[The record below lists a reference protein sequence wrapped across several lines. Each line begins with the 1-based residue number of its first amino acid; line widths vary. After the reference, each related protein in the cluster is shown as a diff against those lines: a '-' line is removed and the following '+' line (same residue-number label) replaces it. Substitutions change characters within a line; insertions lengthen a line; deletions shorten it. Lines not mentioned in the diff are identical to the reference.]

1 MAFCR
6 LLFGAKSQFF
16 NLGWDMSLR
25 IRFFIGRDDLL
36 LPNIFEAICELD
48 SPRRVTKII
57 TEILI
62 LKRFSALTNSSGA
75 PRQEKKSIKIELHIN
90 EFSPCLTDLY
100 ESLLK
105 IEFHSAQVL
114 HIKKLLAEYSQPKG
128 LPASTQIIQPSKE
141 DSTPKIITPT
151 VNSSNAPPALQP
163 PLDADQAFSRSI
175 KAANALFDS
184 L

>member
-1 MAFCR
+1 
-6 LLFGAKSQFF
+6 
-16 NLGWDMSLR
+16 MSIR
-25 IRFFIGRDDLL
+25 IRFFISSDDLL
-36 LPNIFEAICELD
+36 LPNIFDAINELD
-48 SPRRVTKII
+48 SPMRVTKLIME
-57 TEILI
+57 TLI
-62 LKRFSALTNSSGA
+62 LRSFVAVPNSARG
-75 PRQEKKSIKIELHIN
+75 QHQVKKSIQIDLRIN

-128 LPASTQIIQPSKE
+128 LPATTQIIQLSQE
-141 DSTPKIITPT
+141 DSTPKIITPN
-151 VNSSNAPPALQP
+151 VNSSNAPPALP
-163 PLDADQAFSRSI
+163 PPSDADQAFSRSI